1 MALMFPSEE
10 WLKALVDEL
19 NSSQTYRDAAKNW
32 EGDFYFIIEPEGS
45 LKEKVTAYMDL
56 WHGECR
62 SAYIVANENEKNPE
76 FRIRAPL
83 GKWRTVLEKKL
94 NPIQGMLTGQLKI
107 TGNMMKIVRTPR
119 AALELVNCCSRVPT
133 DFPQH

>member
-1 MALMFPSEE
+1 MALLFPSEE

-19 NSSQTYRDAAKNW
+19 NSSQAYRDAAKNW

-45 LKEKVTAYMDL
+45 LKERVTAYMDL

-62 SAYIVANENEKNPE
+62 SACIVANENEKNPE
-76 FRIRAPL
+76 IRIRAPL
-83 GKWRTVLEKKL
+83 GIWRQVLEMKL

-107 TGNMMKIVRTPR
+107 TGNMMKIVKTPR
-119 AALELVNCCSRVPT
+119 AAIELVNCCSRVPT
-133 DFPQH
+133 DFPQ

>member
-1 MALMFPSEE
+1 MALLFPSEE

-19 NSSQTYRDAAKNW
+19 NSSQAYRDAAKNW
-32 EGDFYFIIEPEGS
+32 EGDFYFIIEPEGN
-45 LKEKVTAYMDL
+45 LKERITAYMDL

-62 SAYIVANENEKNPE
+62 SACVVANENEKNPE

-83 GKWRTVLEKKL
+83 GIWHKVLEMKL

-107 TGNMMKIVRTPR
+107 TGNMMKIVKTPR
-119 AALELVNCCSRVPT
+119 AAIELVNCCSRVPT
-133 DFPQH
+133 DFPQ